1 MRSGTFFRYILSGV
15 IAGSIFV
22 FFFLLLGFGVFLALV
37 VGIAGYIATL
47 LVFRGERRFEVGISG
62 TRVSGEDMQKTLRY
76 GEESVLEIRTLA
88 GQIDD
93 PAVKEKVE
101 KIAVAVEKIFDN
113 FKQDPGD
120 IRRAREFLNYYLD
133 ATIKVI
139 RRYAEISRHGIG
151 SGNVKGSLDRAE
163 DLMDSL
169 LKAYEVQLARLLS
182 NDVMD
187 LDTEIEVLKKTMRY
201 SGLEDLE

>member
-1 MRSGTFFRYILSGV
+1 MRTGTFFRYILSGV
-15 IAGSIFV
+15 IAGGIFV
-22 FFFLLLGFGVFLALV
+22 FFFLLLGFGILLALV

-62 TRVSGEDMQKTLRY
+62 TRVSGEDMEKTLRY

-139 RRYAEISRHGIG
+139 RRYVEISRHGIS